1 MKIAVITDSGTG
13 WSEEQ
18 AKEKGLF
25 YLPLQVKC
33 GDEEFLDGI
42 DITVSELYERLRNG
56 EMPTTS
62 MPPLGRVEA
71 LFAQLKEEGYE
82 YVIAVPLSAGISST
96 ASMIEAAA
104 KRAELPISVIDPY
117 TTVNTQGYLAVC
129 ARELAEQGVEPQEIE
144 RRLKASVESGNTLL
158 VPDDLMHLKRGG
170 RLTPLAATLGS
181 MLKIKPILQI
191 NEHTKGKIDVAGKVR
206 TMSKA
211 MDTVIERM
219 KQAGVDRRYSVTVAH
234 ADAPEAAEVYRRKIE
249 AAIEGVQ
256 VNVIKLVSVVGV
268 HTGRGCQALQYF
280 CPLSEE

>member
-71 LFAQLKEEGYE
+71 LFTQLKEEGYE

-129 ARELAEQGVEPQEIE
+129 AR
-144 RRLKASVESGNTLL
+144 
-158 VPDDLMHLKRGG
+158 
-170 RLTPLAATLGS
+170 
-181 MLKIKPILQI
+181 
-191 NEHTKGKIDVAGKVR
+191 
-206 TMSKA
+206 
-211 MDTVIERM
+211 
-219 KQAGVDRRYSVTVAH
+219 
-234 ADAPEAAEVYRRKIE
+234 
-249 AAIEGVQ
+249 
-256 VNVIKLVSVVGV
+256 
-268 HTGRGCQALQYF
+268 
-280 CPLSEE
+280 

>member
-82 YVIAVPLSAGISST
+82 YVIAVPPFGRDLVYGQHDRSSSQARRASDQRHRSVYDGQHTGVSGSVCTRAGRAGRRAAGDRVSS
-96 ASMIEAAA
+96 E
-104 KRAELPISVIDPY
+104 
-117 TTVNTQGYLAVC
+117 G
-129 ARELAEQGVEPQEIE
+129 
-144 RRLKASVESGNTLL
+144 
-158 VPDDLMHLKRGG
+158 KRGK
-170 RLTPLAATLGS
+170 R
-181 MLKIKPILQI
+181 
-191 NEHTKGKIDVAGKVR
+191 E
-206 TMSKA
+206 
-211 MDTVIERM
+211 
-219 KQAGVDRRYSVTVAH
+219 YF
-234 ADAPEAAEVYRRKIE
+234 
-249 AAIEGVQ
+249 
-256 VNVIKLVSVVGV
+256 VGP
-268 HTGRGCQALQYF
+268 G
-280 CPLSEE
+280 